1 MEFFIHGWGSG
12 VSNIARDLSCGIN
25 ITTRLLSRNLE
36 GFLEISSFSCF
47 FHHVH
52 QYSYANF
59 LAKKSEN
66 VYITEATVFVRVPR
80 AKETV
85 EMERGDQFLNFACSD
100 ISQLQIAKKLQLFKV
115 AQFG

>member
-1 MEFFIHGWGSG
+1 MEFYFHGRGSG
-12 VSNIARDLSCGIN
+12 VSNITRDLSCGVN

-36 GFLEISSFSCF
+36 GFLEISSFSWF

-52 QYSYANF
+52 PYSYANF

-66 VYITEATVFVRVPR
+66 FYITEASVFVRVSR
-80 AKETV
+80 AKETP

-115 AQFG
+115 V